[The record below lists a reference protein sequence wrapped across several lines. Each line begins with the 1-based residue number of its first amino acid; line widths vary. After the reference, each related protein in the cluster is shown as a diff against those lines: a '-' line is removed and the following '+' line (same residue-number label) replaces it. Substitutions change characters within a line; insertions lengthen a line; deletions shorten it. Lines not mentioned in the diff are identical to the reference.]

1 MEEKFSFLLF
11 ILAILDIYFNYN
23 IYEFPQYHI
32 ARIYSGILTLSSI
45 LIPFLMIIFICL
57 SGCLL
62 FCQLINNVHMHSCT
76 ICFSIISSILVI
88 NLSLG
93 SLIFQIYSI
102 YLFFSKDGN
111 DKIKSKMIKIL
122 MPLCLIS
129 IFIKLFF
136 AVCNLISS
144 IKNSNKNDNSE
155 NNESLTNTELQEQS
169 EV

>member
-11 ILAILDIYFNYN
+11 IIAILDIYFNYN
-23 IYEFPQYHI
+23 IYEFPQYHTT
-32 ARIYSGILTLSSI
+32 RIYSGIFILASI
-45 LIPFLMIIFICL
+45 FIPFFMIIFICIN
-57 SGCLL
+57 GCLL

-76 ICFSIISSILVI
+76 ICFTIISSILVI
-88 NLSLG
+88 NFSLG

-102 YLFFSKDGN
+102 YLFLSKDGN
-111 DKIKSKMIKIL
+111 NQIKSKMIKIM
-122 MPLCLIS
+122 MPLCLMS

-144 IKNSNKNDNSE
+144 IKNNNKNDSSE
-155 NNESLTNTELQEQS
+155 NNESLTNTELQEQT

>member
-1 MEEKFSFLLF
+1 
-11 ILAILDIYFNYN
+11 
-23 IYEFPQYHI
+23 
-32 ARIYSGILTLSSI
+32 
-45 LIPFLMIIFICL
+45 MIIFICL

-122 MPLCLIS
+122 MPLCLII